1 MRALAADGR
10 PARYCPGLPSGL
22 VSFPIVVPDRFQPLI
37 DETRP
42 LAERFSA
49 AGKRLYLVGGVVRD
63 TILGR
68 DRSDDIDFTTDATP
82 EEALRIVRG
91 ANPQAIWTQGQR
103 FGTIGAQFGERKYE
117 ITTHRGDAYHEDSR
131 NPEVVFSTDIESD
144 LSRRDFTVNAM
155 ALALPELRF
164 VDPFDGAAD
173 LFARRLR
180 TPLDPE
186 ISFRDDP
193 LRMLRAARFVAGFE
207 LAPDAELVDAVKRL
221 RSRLEIVSAERI
233 RDELDKLMVVASPS
247 AGLWFLVET
256 GLAEEFLPELPA
268 MALEQDPI
276 HRHKDVL
283 AHTIA
288 VVEKTS
294 QDKLVRLAALFHDV
308 AKPKT
313 RSIGPQGVS
322 FHHHDVVGA
331 RMTRDR
337 MRALKYSNEDVHDVS
352 ELVSLHLRF
361 HTYSMGWT
369 DSAVRRYVRDAGPL
383 LDRLNELTRCDCT
396 TRNPRKVEV
405 LAKRMDDLEDRIS
418 VLREQEE
425 LDAIRPDLDGTDV
438 MAHLGVGP
446 GRVVGQALTMLL
458 EARLED
464 GPLGRDEAL
473 RRLDEWWA
481 AQGNA
486 GDALRL

>member
-1 MRALAADGR
+1 
-10 PARYCPGLPSGL
+10 
-22 VSFPIVVPDRFQPLI
+22 
-37 DETRP
+37 
-42 LAERFSA
+42 
-49 AGKRLYLVGGVVRD
+49 
-63 TILGR
+63 
-68 DRSDDIDFTTDATP
+68 
-82 EEALRIVRG
+82 
-91 ANPQAIWTQGQR
+91 
-103 FGTIGAQFGERKYE
+103 
-117 ITTHRGDAYHEDSR
+117 
-131 NPEVVFSTDIESD
+131 
-144 LSRRDFTVNAM
+144 
-155 ALALPELRF
+155 
-164 VDPFDGAAD
+164 
-173 LFARRLR
+173 
-180 TPLDPE
+180 
-186 ISFRDDP
+186 
-193 LRMLRAARFVAGFE
+193 
-207 LAPDAELVDAVKRL
+207 
-221 RSRLEIVSAERI
+221 
-233 RDELDKLMVVASPS
+233 
-247 AGLWFLVET
+247 
-256 GLAEEFLPELPA
+256 

-405 LAKRMDDLEDRIS
+405 LAKRMDDLEDRIA

-425 LDAIRPDLDGTDV
+425 MDAIRPDLDGTDV

-446 GRVVGQALTMLL
+446 GRVVGEALTMLL

-473 RRLDEWWA
+473 RRLDKWWV
-481 AQGNA
+481 AQGKA
-486 GDALRL
+486 GAASRP